1 MRIVLVLLP
10 TVSLE
15 RVSFDRRTARARRRP
30 SAMRAPRSGSNPPPQ
45 RDGAL
50 LHLALRSI
58 GHVADDV
65 ADEVT
70 AIGRGHRISVGVAR
84 LDGVDRPDKSA
95 HGRVVLSQS

>member
-1 MRIVLVLLP
+1 
-10 TVSLE
+10 
-15 RVSFDRRTARARRRP
+15 
-30 SAMRAPRSGSNPPPQ
+30 MRAPRSGSNPPPQ

-50 LHLALRSI
+50 LHLALHSI

-95 HGRVVLSQS
+95 HGRVVLSQSPVARRDSIRCEDRAPGARRRSR